1 MQCGDVSFLTCHK
14 KSKHIK
20 KNMKTLSFQTQ
31 GTCAKFINV
40 TLTDDGVVE
49 DVEFAGGCNGNT
61 KGIASLVRGMKA
73 EDVIKRLEGITCGMK
88 TTSCPNQFAQALKQ
102 ML

>member
-1 MQCGDVSFLTCHK
+1 MSFLTCRTK
-14 KSKHIK
+14 RNHIK
-20 KNMKTLSFQTQ
+20 ENMKTLSFQTQ

-40 TLTDDGVVE
+40 TLTDDGIV
-49 DVEFAGGCNGNT
+49 DNVEFMGGCNGNT
-61 KGIASLVRGMKA
+61 KGITSLVRGMKA

-88 TTSCPNQFAQALKQ
+88 TTSWPDQFAQALKQ

>member
-1 MQCGDVSFLTCHK
+1 
-14 KSKHIK
+14 
-20 KNMKTLSFQTQ
+20 MKTLSFQTR
-31 GTCAKFINV
+31 GTCAKLINIA
-40 TLTDDGVVE
+40 LTDDGVVE
-49 DVEFAGGCNGNT
+49 DVEFVGGCNGNT

-88 TTSCPNQFAQALKQ
+88 PTSCPDQFAQALRQ